1 MGTLYTVLFKFSK
14 VAAPIIPF
22 ITEAIYQ
29 SLKAPGEALSVH
41 LVDYPQVDEKLLKKH
56 SDMLEKMASDREVVS
71 KILALRDSVGLGIRQ
86 PLDSLGTT
94 SPVNYPDIIRSEVNV
109 KGINVV
115 SFSRDFPDS
124 YITDEQNTV
133 VLNTELTSELKLEGA
148 LRNVIRNIQKAR
160 KKAGMG
166 LSDKAKVTIPD
177 TDTNVE
183 LLEKYSMEIS
193 EAVGAVELSLGPDYV
208 VEKI

>member
-1 MGTLYTVLFKFSK
+1 M
-14 VAAPIIPF
+14 
-22 ITEAIYQ
+22 
-29 SLKAPGEALSVH
+29 
-41 LVDYPQVDEKLLKKH
+41 
-56 SDMLEKMASDREVVS
+56 
-71 KILALRDSVGLGIRQ
+71 
-86 PLDSLGTT
+86 
-94 SPVNYPDIIRSEVNV
+94 NV